1 MRLTLLTAAL
11 VAGGSIPPLLS
22 AQASNAA
29 QRPSA
34 EAIMTR
40 AARAWQQLSSFQ
52 ADFRMRLDDP
62 LIDEPESRGRFYQQ
76 GTNRWALRFT
86 DPPNTAIL
94 FDGSAVWVYMPEEA
108 PRQVN
113 KYPPPGGAVYEY
125 NRIGWLL
132 DRPLEKYRA
141 TWLREELVEGQKTD
155 VLLLEPLELGMPF
168 RRATIWIDR
177 ETVLPRKVEL
187 DEKLRIR
194 TITFSRL
201 RTNGTVP
208 PGTFVFR
215 VPEGVRVIEQ

>member
-1 MRLTLLTAAL
+1 MLRLVLIAGAASMPSLLA
-11 VAGGSIPPLLS
+11 
-22 AQASNAA
+22 AQASTT

-34 EAIMTR
+34 DAIMTR
-40 AARAWQQLSSFQ
+40 ASRGWQQLTSFQ
-52 ADFRMRLDDP
+52 AEFRMKIDDP
-62 LIDEPESRGRFYQQ
+62 LIDEAESRGRFYQQ
-76 GTNRWALRFT
+76 GANRWAMRFT
-86 DPPNTAIL
+86 DPPSTAIL
-94 FDGSAVWVYMPEEA
+94 FDGTAVWVYMPEEA
-108 PRQVN
+108 PRQVL
-113 KYPPPGGAVYEY
+113 KYPPPGGPVYEY

-141 TWLREELVEGQKTD
+141 SWLREELIEGKNTD
-155 VLLLEPLELGMPF
+155 VLLLEPTAPGLPF

-177 ETVLPRKVEL
+177 ETVLPRKIVL

-194 TITFSRL
+194 TITLSRL